1 VLDRA
6 FFEKLEAEGLASYAA
21 SSAASRGRRY
31 PEPEHSFR
39 TAYQRDRDRII
50 HCTAFRRL
58 EYKTQVFVNHEGDHY
73 RTRLTHSL
81 EAAQIARTIARRLR
95 LNEDLTEAVTLA
107 HDLGHTPFG
116 HSGEEAMNELMR
128 EHGGFEHNLQ
138 ALRIV
143 DRLEKRYPG
152 FAGLNLTF
160 EVREG
165 IFKHSPR
172 HRQEGPAEF
181 LDGKEPVLEAQI
193 VDLAD
198 EVAYNNHDLEDGLY
212 SQILK
217 LDGLGDVELWKE
229 HYAAARQ
236 AAPGEE
242 DVIYIRMTIRRII
255 NLLATD
261 LIRTTEEN
269 LEAARIGSLEDV
281 RAADRRLVGFSPE
294 VAGKQLAL
302 KRYLFENLYRHYRV
316 NRMAQKAKRTVTELF
331 RAYLETPQQLP
342 PHFQQ
347 RIPEEGVHRV
357 TCDYIAG
364 MTDRFALDEYRK
376 LFDPLERV

>member
-1 VLDRA
+1 
-6 FFEKLEAEGLASYAA
+6 
-21 SSAASRGRRY
+21 
-31 PEPEHSFR
+31 
-39 TAYQRDRDRII
+39 
-50 HCTAFRRL
+50 
-58 EYKTQVFVNHEGDHY
+58 
-73 RTRLTHSL
+73 
-81 EAAQIARTIARRLR
+81 
-95 LNEDLTEAVTLA
+95 
-107 HDLGHTPFG
+107 
-116 HSGEEAMNELMR
+116 MNELMR

-181 LDGKEPVLEAQI
+181 LDRKEPVLEAQI

-217 LDGLGDVELWKE
+217 LGGLGDVELWKE

-242 DVIYIRMTIRRII
+242 DVIHIRMTIRRII

-281 RAADRRLVGFSPE
+281 RAAGRRLVGFSPE